1 VPPVANRPWLVTRP
15 AAAGE
20 SLTAA
25 LRAAGCDARWL
36 PAFDLGPAPD
46 PQAAQAVLAR
56 LASFDLA
63 VLVSPAA
70 VRATAALVDGR
81 WPGAVPIGAVGRGTV
96 DAVRACF
103 GAAPTVIAPDVG
115 AEVGS
120 EVASEVASNEPTTD
134 GADDAVGRA
143 DPEASGSEAFWQA
156 LTQRT
161 VATGRAPRE
170 VLLLR
175 AEQGRDWLRAHFEA
189 VGARVT
195 LLAVYRRT
203 ARAWDGDDRAWIAGR
218 RHGPSPVLVVTSSEA
233 VDALLAAADA
243 MPDAAEAAALRAWLQ
258 RGRALALHPRI
269 VERLHAAGFADA
281 ACVPCVADALLAAA
295 G

>member
-1 VPPVANRPWLVTRP
+1 MPPVADRPWLVTRP

-46 PQAAQAVLAR
+46 PQAARAALAR
-56 LASFDLA
+56 LATFDLA

-70 VRATAALVDGR
+70 VRATAALLDGR
-81 WPGAVPIGAVGRGTV
+81 WPSAVTIGAVGRGTV

-103 GAAPTVIAPDVG
+103 GAAPTVVAP
-115 AEVGS
+115 EVAG
-120 EVASEVASNEPTTD
+120 EVASTDPTADVTD
-134 GADDAVGRA
+134 EGAGRA
-143 DPEASGSEAFWQA
+143 DPEASGSEAFWHA

-189 VGARVT
+189 AGARVT
-195 LLAVYRRT
+195 LLPVYRRV
-203 ARAWDGDDRAWIAGR
+203 ARGWDSDDRAWIAAR
-218 RHGPSPVLVVTSSEA
+218 RHGPAPVLVVTSSEA
-233 VDALLAAADA
+233 VDALLAATEA
-243 MPDAAEAAALRAWLQ
+243 MPDAAALRAWLQ

-281 ACVPCVADALLAAA
+281 ACVPCVADALRAAV

>member
-1 VPPVANRPWLVTRP
+1 MPPVADRPWLVTRP

-46 PQAAQAVLAR
+46 PQAARAALAR
-56 LASFDLA
+56 LATFDLA

-70 VRATAALVDGR
+70 VRATAALLDGR
-81 WPGAVPIGAVGRGTV
+81 WPSAVPIGAVGRGTV

-103 GAAPTVIAPDVG
+103 GAAPTVVAP
-115 AEVGS
+115 
-120 EVASEVASNEPTTD
+120 ASSEPTED
-134 GADDAVGRA
+134 SADEGGGRA
-143 DPEASGSEAFWQA
+143 DPEASGSEAFWDA

-189 VGARVT
+189 AGARVT
-195 LLAVYRRT
+195 LLPVYRRV
-203 ARAWDGDDRAWIAGR
+203 ARDWDSDDRAWIAAR
-218 RHGPSPVLVVTSSEA
+218 RHGPAPVLVVTSSEA
-233 VDALLAAADA
+233 VDALLAAADT
-243 MPDAAEAAALRAWLQ
+243 MPDAAALRAWLQ

-269 VERLHAAGFADA
+269 VERLHAAGFGDV
-281 ACVPCVADALLAAA
+281 ACVPCVADALQAAA